1 MSVDKEIERTARR
14 LEELKK
20 RKANKQKTVAMQFF
34 KKNKIEDLLEMP
46 EVLQAFTKEIT
57 GVIKKYQQEKI
68 VTGEPPKEVVQ
79 DEWNSW

>member
-1 MSVDKEIERTARR
+1 MSVDKEIERAARR

-20 RKANKQKTVAMQFF
+20 RKANKQKTAAMQFF

-46 EVLQAFTKEIT
+46 EILQAFTKEIT

-79 DEWNSW
+79 DE

>member
-1 MSVDKEIERTARR
+1 MSVDKEIERAARR

-20 RKANKQKTVAMQFF
+20 RKANKQKTAAMQFF

-79 DEWNSW
+79 DE

>member
-1 MSVDKEIERTARR
+1 
-14 LEELKK
+14 
-20 RKANKQKTVAMQFF
+20 MQFF

-79 DEWNSW
+79 DE

>member
-1 MSVDKEIERTARR
+1 MSVDKEIERAARR

-20 RKANKQKTVAMQFF
+20 RKANKQKTAAMQFF

-46 EVLQAFTKEIT
+46 EILQAFTKEIT
-57 GVIKKYQQEKI
+57 GVIKKYQQDKI

-79 DEWNSW
+79 DE

>member
-1 MSVDKEIERTARR
+1 MSVDKEIERAARR

-20 RKANKQKTVAMQFF
+20 RKANKQKTAAMQFF

-46 EVLQAFTKEIT
+46 ELLQAFTKEIT

-79 DEWNSW
+79 DE

>member
-1 MSVDKEIERTARR
+1 MSVDKEIERAARR

-79 DEWNSW
+79 DE

>member
-1 MSVDKEIERTARR
+1 MSVDKEVERTARR

-79 DEWNSW
+79 DE

>member
-46 EVLQAFTKEIT
+46 EVLQAFTK
-57 GVIKKYQQEKI
+57 
-68 VTGEPPKEVVQ
+68 
-79 DEWNSW
+79 

>member
-68 VTGEPPKEVVQ
+68 VTGELAKEDVSN
-79 DEWNSW
+79 E